1 LVEQAMFFVA
11 GLLVA
16 GLAGVIFVP
25 AFARRASRLSAARA
39 RMLAPLSMQ
48 EAVADRDMLRAE
60 HAVAQQ
66 RLERRVAALQDAV
79 GRHRA
84 ELGRQAA
91 VIVALESGTTDRRAE
106 IAELRADLAASQR
119 ETFSLEADLGASRI
133 VLNDFGARLDR
144 ASSEIARLTDERLAI
159 ETLTDEQRSVIAGL
173 ETRASGL
180 EMKLDDAAQAD
191 KARAANAQAV
201 QERLLSELN
210 SRASEAAGLSAEL
223 QQVRQRLLELEVA
236 PTSRQ
241 RAPETAP
248 VDSGGRPANGAAP
261 GPAPANVA
269 NIRLEAG
276 LGSPGDLALRE
287 AISRLAA
294 DLVRL
299 SGASGEGA
307 AVLPK
312 PGKSK
317 RRESRSLLPQTA
329 DPSKGAASAQVR
341 QLRSMAPER

>member
-1 LVEQAMFFVA
+1 MFFLA

-16 GLAGVIFVP
+16 GLVGVMVLP
-25 AFARRASRLSAARA
+25 AFARRASRLSAAHA
-39 RMLAPLSMQ
+39 RMLAPLSMK
-48 EAVADRDMLRAE
+48 EAVAERDMLRAE
-60 HAVAQQ
+60 HAVVQH
-66 RLERRVAALQDAV
+66 RLERLIAALQDAV

-84 ELGRQAA
+84 ALGRQAA
-91 VIVALESGTTDRRAE
+91 MLVALENRTTDHPAE
-106 IAELRADLAASQR
+106 IAELRADLAARQR
-119 ETFSLEADLGASRI
+119 GTFSLEADLGASRI

-173 ETRASGL
+173 ETWASGL
-180 EMKLDDAAQAD
+180 EMKLDDAAQAA
-191 KARAANAQAV
+191 KARAAGAQAER
-201 QERLLSELN
+201 ERLSSELN
-210 SRASEAAGLSAEL
+210 SRMSEVARLSAEL
-223 QQVRQRLLELEVA
+223 QQTRRRLLELEAA
-236 PTSRQ
+236 PTLRQ
-241 RAPETAP
+241 RAPDGASIDG
-248 VDSGGRPANGAAP
+248 VGRLINGATP
-261 GPAPANVA
+261 GQGPADAA

-299 SGASGEGA
+299 SGASGDEA
-307 AVLPK
+307 ALLPK
-312 PGKSK
+312 PGKSR
-317 RRESRSLLPQTA
+317 RRESRSLLPQAT